1 MKKIDDYI
9 EEART
14 YAHSQPKLAY
24 ENAEMALKLAITY
37 RSKSDQAQAYFFMAL
52 ACRVMSDYFN
62 GLSSALKG
70 LDLFELISDQ
80 LGIMKTRNII
90 GIIYFYYGDYASA
103 LENFTIALN
112 LSEEVNDPNMYS
124 SVVNN
129 IGEVYREAKEYEKAL
144 IYYTDALEMTI
155 KYIQD
160 PQLELNA
167 ASIYLNIG
175 EIYFLMKNYTR
186 SLEHIQK
193 AHELAIKHNNIILIG
208 ETETKLG
215 RAMIQAEKYQLAE
228 KHYQIAQEKYNEI
241 DNKFFKIELLINQAE
256 LCEILGKNPLGYLQ
270 EALKDAVELQ
280 LDSKISL
287 IYKVLSDYYE
297 KADDYKEA
305 LKYYKFFSMK
315 EKEMEAS
322 NLSQKLEILSLEL
335 EHSKDKKDHRQIR
348 EVTRKLRK
356 DVIYINKELEEIKH
370 KNVKLMNDSM
380 LDELTK
386 TYNRRGIHHHYSE
399 FLVRNDGNTS
409 KLVAVY
415 MIDIDYFKA
424 YNDSLGHIQGDVC
437 LKEVAEVLKK
447 IPCKDYFVGRFG
459 GEEFVVIAKIKS
471 FEKAKALAEYMR
483 KRVEALKLEYNLDG
497 EKRCLTISIGAFVVD
512 NHDSEVLQIID
523 QADQALYEAKEQG
536 RNRVVFYGK
545 EEK

>member
-1 MKKIDDYI
+1 MKKIDGYI

-24 ENAEMALKLAITY
+24 ENAEKALKLAITY

-52 ACRVMSDYFN
+52 ACRVMSDYVN

-175 EIYFLMKNYTR
+175 EIYFLMKNYDR
-186 SLEHIQK
+186 SLEHIHK
-193 AHELAIKHNNIILIG
+193 SHELAIKHNNIILIG

-228 KHYQIAQEKYNEI
+228 KHYHIAQEKYHEI

-256 LCEILGKNPLGYLQ
+256 LCEILGKDPFDYLQ
-270 EALKDAVELQ
+270 KALKDAVELQ

-297 KADDYKEA
+297 KTGDYKEA

-315 EKEMEAS
+315 EKEIEAS

-335 EHSKDKKDHRQIR
+335 EHSKDRKDHRQIR

-356 DVIYINKELEEIKH
+356 DVIYINKELDEIKN
-370 KNVKLMNDSM
+370 KNIKLMNDSM
-380 LDELTK
+380 MDELTK

-424 YNDSLGHIQGDVC
+424 YNDSLGHIQGDIC
-437 LKEVAEVLKK
+437 LKKVAEVLKK

-471 FEKAKALAEYMR
+471 LDNAKTLAEYMR
-483 KRVEALKLEYNLDG
+483 KRVEALKLEYNFDG
-497 EKRCLTISIGAFVVD
+497 EKRFLTISIGAYVVD

-523 QADQALYEAKEQG
+523 QADQALYEAKKQG

>member
-52 ACRVMSDYFN
+52 ACRVMSDYVN

-175 EIYFLMKNYTR
+175 EIYFLMKNYDR
-186 SLEHIQK
+186 SLEHIHK
-193 AHELAIKHNNIILIG
+193 SHELAIKHNNIILIG

-256 LCEILGKNPLGYLQ
+256 LCEILGKNPLDYLQ

-297 KADDYKEA
+297 KTDDYKEA

-471 FEKAKALAEYMR
+471 LDKAKALAEYMR

>member
-1 MKKIDDYI
+1 MEKIDGYI

-24 ENAEMALKLAITY
+24 EKAEKALRLAITY
-37 RSKSDQAQAYFFMAL
+37 KSKADQAQAYFFMAL
-52 ACRVMSDYFN
+52 ACRVMSDYVN
-62 GLSSALKG
+62 GLSSALKS
-70 LDLFELISDQ
+70 LDLFEFIDNQ
-80 LGIMKTRNII
+80 LGIMKVRNII

-112 LSEEVNDPNMYS
+112 LSKEVNDPNMYS

-144 IYYTDALEMTI
+144 TYYTDALEMTM
-155 KYIQD
+155 KHIQD

-175 EIYFLMKNYTR
+175 EIYFLKKNYVK

-193 AHELAIKHNNIILIG
+193 SHELAIKHNNIILIG

-228 KHYQIAQEKYNEI
+228 QHYHIAQEKYNEI

-256 LCEILGKNPLGYLQ
+256 LCEILDKNPLGYLQ

-287 IYKVLSDYYE
+287 IYKILSDYYE
-297 KADDYKEA
+297 KADEYKEA

-315 EKEMEAS
+315 EKEIEAS
-322 NLSQKLEILSLEL
+322 NLSQKLEILLLEL
-335 EHSKDKKDHRQIR
+335 EHSKDRRDHRQIR

-356 DVIYINKELEEIKH
+356 DVIYINKELEEIKN
-370 KNVKLMNDSM
+370 KNIKLMKDSM

-386 TYNRRGIHHHYSE
+386 TYNRRGIYHHYSE

-437 LKEVAEVLKK
+437 LKKVAEVLKK

-471 FEKAKALAEYMR
+471 LDKAKALAEYMR
-483 KRVEALKLEYNLDG
+483 KRVETLKLEYNLDG
-497 EKRCLTISIGAFVVD
+497 EKRFLTISIGAYVVD

-536 RNRVVFYGK
+536 RNRVVLYS
-545 EEK
+545 

>member
-1 MKKIDDYI
+1 MKKIDGYI

-24 ENAEMALKLAITY
+24 ENAEKALKLAITY

-52 ACRVMSDYFN
+52 ACRVMSDYVN

-175 EIYFLMKNYTR
+175 EIYFLMKNYDR
-186 SLEHIQK
+186 SLEHIHK
-193 AHELAIKHNNIILIG
+193 SHELAIKHNNIILIG

-256 LCEILGKNPLGYLQ
+256 LCEILGKNPLDYLQ

-297 KADDYKEA
+297 KTDDYKEA

-437 LKEVAEVLKK
+437 LKEVAEVLKN

-471 FEKAKALAEYMR
+471 RDKAKALAEYMR